1 MLYSIKILDL
11 LKRIEAFMDAPLQIA
26 VCEDTQAD
34 AELLISHIAASG
46 IDGRQTLAP
55 AVFQIRPSARN
66 LNIVDQRCSKFD
78 QVHTIWELM
87 SCVNIMV

>member
-1 MLYSIKILDL
+1 
-11 LKRIEAFMDAPLQIA
+11 MDAPLQIA

-55 AVFQIRPSARN
+55 AVFQIRPNARN

-87 SCVNIMV
+87 AGDVPNSAKCTRFRIH